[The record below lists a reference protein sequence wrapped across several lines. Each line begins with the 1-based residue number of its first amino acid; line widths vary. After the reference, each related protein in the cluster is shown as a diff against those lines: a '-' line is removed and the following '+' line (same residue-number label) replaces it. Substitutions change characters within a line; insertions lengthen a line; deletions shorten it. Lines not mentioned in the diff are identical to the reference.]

1 MLAANIET
9 WKAEKHREWQKWVGI
24 NDGSP
29 ITTAWRTQNAACER
43 LVEAAAEL
51 NTRPTTVGRAPAIS
65 AAEARG
71 FSLPRRCYDRQFLPR
86 RCSPRASL

>member
-9 WKAEKHREWQKWVGI
+9 RKAEKHRKRQKWAGI
-24 NDGSP
+24 NDDSP

-65 AAEARG
+65 AAEVR
-71 FSLPRRCYDRQFLPR
+71 
-86 RCSPRASL
+86 